1 MAGNE
6 RDFGEAADNS
16 REREGEGRAR
26 DKDMIWG
33 RKGGRPAD
41 WGGVAGSSPLQG
53 RIVSGMA
60 YATKECY
67 WQMLGVKKFIYW
79 VDLTYSNDISW
90 HDEQ

>member
-1 MAGNE
+1 MG
-6 RDFGEAADNS
+6 DPLT
-16 REREGEGRAR
+16 EGEWQA
-26 DKDMIWG
+26 
-33 RKGGRPAD
+33 AC
-41 WGGVAGSSPLQG
+41 LQG

-67 WQMLGVKKFIYW
+67 RQMLGVKKFIYW